1 MRGVCALGGE
11 ERNGFCYV
19 NEMFNIFS
27 KYLHRSTWVLDG
39 ALVLCMHHRKCIHW
53 ESIRLFELETKS
65 YMLMSVDVDTI
76 KISWPVLSG
85 YDACLR
91 VWEREKS
98 SFIVSMIQIASV
110 ADQEPISPGPECPWC
125 LISTVNLGSG
135 AQYDK
140 WLPCHV
146 TGEYSLDARLEQC
159 IPEFLAA
166 LQVLMSDCPS
176 SIKLKF

>member
-1 MRGVCALGGE
+1 MFVHSAKRGMDFVTWMKCLTYFLNICIEALE
-11 ERNGFCYV
+11 CWMERWY
-19 NEMFNIFS
+19 
-27 KYLHRSTWVLDG
+27 Y
-39 ALVLCMHHRKCIHW
+39 ACMHHRKCIHW

-98 SFIVSMIQIASV
+98 SFIVSMIQIASA

-140 WLPCHV
+140 WLPCHI
-146 TGEYSLDARLEQC
+146 TGEY
-159 IPEFLAA
+159 FLR
-166 LQVLMSDCPS
+166 C
-176 SIKLKF
+176 